1 MKLAAMKIGQ
11 KLQVKSSINDVIK
24 EMEER
29 QAKKEFGAPSDELKK
44 FMGFFRKKMG
54 EMGFS
59 TSGIM
64 KESDV
69 LKFLHNNKQLWD

>member
-1 MKLAAMKIGQ
+1 MKLAAMKVGQ
-11 KLQVKSSINDVIK
+11 RLQVTASIADVVK

-29 QAKKEFGAPSDELKK
+29 QAKKEFGSPSDELKK

-64 KESDV
+64 RESDV
-69 LKFLHNNKQLWD
+69 LKFMHNNKQLWE